1 MNRRWGN
8 FLYRLGLSLA
18 VLSIVGA
25 VLLNA
30 GALQLRLEAQ
40 KNLRSLAPETS
51 ELQTEL
57 AAAFSEAQ
65 AAAEDLKRSLKFGG
79 IWIVG
84 GLLAYAIG
92 WGARNVAGGQRRR
105 RHRQ

>member
-8 FLYRLGLSLA
+8 FLHRLGLSLA
-18 VLSIVGA
+18 ALSIVGA

-40 KNLRSLAPETS
+40 KNLRALAPRAS

-57 AAAFSEAQ
+57 AEAYSEARES
-65 AAAEDLKRSLKFGG
+65 AENLKGSLKFGG

-84 GLLAYAIG
+84 GLLAYTIG
-92 WGARNVAGGQRRR
+92 LGARNAAGGRRR
-105 RHRQ
+105 RRRR